1 MMKATLAR
9 ENVSFLPVRIN
20 VLISIVLMLLCGACA
35 AATQTAPVA
44 PNIVLVLID
53 DAALM
58 DLGAYGGRAETATID
73 QLASTGTLFTQYR
86 TSPMCAPSRAM
97 LLTGAD
103 SHLTGMATI
112 PEMLPEEQIGKPGY
126 SMHLEPRVITI
137 ASRLKALG
145 YKTYMTGKWHLGSG
159 AEDLPDSHGF
169 DRSFVL
175 DASGADN
182 WEQKSYM
189 PYYETAPWFE
199 DGVAASLP
207 EDFYSSKF
215 IVDQMLSYLGD
226 EQHEEAPFFA
236 YLAFQAIH
244 LPVQAPAEFIRKY
257 HKVFD
262 DGWDVLRQSR
272 WREAKLRG
280 LIHEDA
286 ALAPMPSGLR
296 SWDSLTEAQQ
306 RHEATRMEVNAG
318 MLDAMDFHL
327 GRLIAHLQQ
336 TEAFANTLFIIT
348 SDNGPEPSSL
358 TPGFVND
365 WVLQTSG
372 YHTDLEGMGG
382 KGSFGFIGPEWA
394 SAAASPSA
402 LFKFYSSEGGVRAPL
417 IFSGPGIPRD
427 QNVDTFSL
435 VTDIAPTIFELAGG
449 VLDLSEQHLVTGR
462 SLAPVLSGVLQER
475 YGKYEPVG
483 LEAAG
488 NSALYQGDYKIAR
501 NYGPYGDGAWQLFNI
516 YLDPGET
523 NDLKRRQ
530 PELFDQLL
538 NAYQEYVLR
547 NGVRPMPAGF
557 SQRSQ
562 LRSNTLQVILK
573 RNRNFLLVCGLGIVL
588 CLVVGMLLYQS
599 RRVQPAEGV

>member
-1 MMKATLAR
+1 MMKATLAS
-9 ENVSFLPVRIN
+9 ENVNGLFFLISV
-20 VLISIVLMLLCGACA
+20 VISIVLMSLGAA
-35 AATQTAPVA
+35 GAVATQPAPGA

-58 DLGAYGGRAETATID
+58 DLGSYGGRAETATID

-112 PEMLPEEQIGKPGY
+112 PEMLPEEQVGKPGY

-199 DGVAASLP
+199 DGVVANLP

-215 IVDQMLSYLGD
+215 IVDQMLSYLGS
-226 EQHEEAPFFA
+226 EQHEQTPFFA

-244 LPVQAPAEFIRKY
+244 IPVQAPAEFIRKY
-257 HKVFD
+257 HKAFD

-286 ALAPMPSGLR
+286 VLAPMPSGLR
-296 SWDSLTEAQQ
+296 PWDSLTEAQQ

-327 GRLIAHLQQ
+327 GRLIAYLQQ

-348 SDNGPEPSSL
+348 SDNGPEPSSIA
-358 TPGFVND
+358 PGFVSD
-365 WVLQTSG
+365 WMLQTSG
-372 YHTDLEGMGG
+372 YHNNLEGMGG

-417 IFSGPGIPRD
+417 IFSGPGIPRG
-427 QNVDTFSL
+427 QKVDAFSL

-449 VLDLSEQHLVTGR
+449 EMDLSEPHLVTGR
-462 SLAPVLSGVLQER
+462 SLTPVLSGVLQAR
-475 YGKYEPVG
+475 YDKDEPVG

-488 NSALYQGDYKIAR
+488 NSALYRGDYKIAR
-501 NYGPYGDGAWQLFNI
+501 NYGPYGDGAWRLFNI
-516 YLDPGET
+516 NLDPGET
-523 NDLKRRQ
+523 TDLKFRQ
-530 PELFDQLL
+530 PEVFDQLL

-557 SQRSQ
+557 TQGGQ
-562 LRSNTLQVILK
+562 LRSNTLQVILM
-573 RNRNFLLVCGLGIVL
+573 RNRNFLLVCALGFML
-588 CLVVGMLLYQS
+588 CLVVGLLLYQS
-599 RRVQPAEGV
+599 RRVRPTDGS

>member
-1 MMKATLAR
+1 
-9 ENVSFLPVRIN
+9 
-20 VLISIVLMLLCGACA
+20 
-35 AATQTAPVA
+35 
-44 PNIVLVLID
+44 
-53 DAALM
+53 
-58 DLGAYGGRAETATID
+58 
-73 QLASTGTLFTQYR
+73 
-86 TSPMCAPSRAM
+86 
-97 LLTGAD
+97 
-103 SHLTGMATI
+103 
-112 PEMLPEEQIGKPGY
+112 
-126 SMHLEPRVITI
+126 
-137 ASRLKALG
+137 
-145 YKTYMTGKWHLGSG
+145 
-159 AEDLPDSHGF
+159 
-169 DRSFVL
+169 
-175 DASGADN
+175 
-182 WEQKSYM
+182 
-189 PYYETAPWFE
+189 
-199 DGVAASLP
+199 
-207 EDFYSSKF
+207 
-215 IVDQMLSYLGD
+215 
-226 EQHEEAPFFA
+226 
-236 YLAFQAIH
+236 
-244 LPVQAPAEFIRKY
+244 
-257 HKVFD
+257 
-262 DGWDVLRQSR
+262 
-272 WREAKLRG
+272 
-280 LIHEDA
+280 
-286 ALAPMPSGLR
+286 
-296 SWDSLTEAQQ
+296 
-306 RHEATRMEVNAG
+306 

>member
-1 MMKATLAR
+1 MMKAILAS
-9 ENVSFLPVRIN
+9 ENIN
-20 VLISIVLMLLCGACA
+20 SPPVLINTFISIILMSLCGTCTA
-35 AATQTAPVA
+35 AGQSASVA

-58 DLGAYGGRAETATID
+58 DLGSYGGRAETATID
-73 QLASTGTLFTQYR
+73 QLALTGTLFTQYR

-103 SHLTGMATI
+103 SHLTGLATI

-159 AEDLPDSHGF
+159 AEDLPNSQGF

-199 DGVAASLP
+199 DGVAARLP

-215 IVDQMLSYLGD
+215 IVDQMLSYLGG
-226 EQHEEAPFFA
+226 EEHGEAPFFA

-244 LPVQAPAEFIRKY
+244 IPVQAPAEFIRKY
-257 HKVFD
+257 HKAFD
-262 DGWDVLRQSR
+262 EGWDVLRQSR

-280 LIHEDA
+280 LIHQEA
-286 ALAPMPSGLR
+286 ELAPMPSGLR

-327 GRLIAHLQQ
+327 GRLIAYLQQ
-336 TEAFANTLFIIT
+336 TQAFANTVFIIT

-358 TPGFVND
+358 APGFVND
-365 WVLQTSG
+365 LILEGSG
-372 YHTDLEGMGG
+372 YHTDLEAMGG

-417 IFSGPGIPRD
+417 IFSGPGIPRG
-427 QNVDTFSL
+427 QKIDTFSL

-449 VLDLSEQHLVTGR
+449 EPDLSHKGLITGR
-462 SLAPVLSGVLQER
+462 SLAPILSGVVQEH
-475 YGKYEPVG
+475 YGKDEPVG
-483 LEAAG
+483 LEVAG

-501 NYGPYGDGAWQLFNI
+501 NYGPYGDGSWQLFNI
-516 YLDPGET
+516 HLDPGET
-523 NDLKRRQ
+523 NDLKLLQ
-530 PELFDQLL
+530 PELFDQLH

-557 SQRSQ
+557 TQRDQ
-562 LRSNTLQVILK
+562 LRRNTLQVMLM
-573 RNRNFLLVCGLGIVL
+573 RNRNFLLLCGLGIML
-588 CLVVGMLLYQS
+588 CFVVGMLLRQS
-599 RRVQPAEGV
+599 RRIQSSDGF